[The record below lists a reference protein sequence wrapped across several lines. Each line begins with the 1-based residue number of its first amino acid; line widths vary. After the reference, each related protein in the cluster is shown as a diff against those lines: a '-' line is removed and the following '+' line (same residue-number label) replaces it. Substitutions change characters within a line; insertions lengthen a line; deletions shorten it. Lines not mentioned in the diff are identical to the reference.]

1 MIDGGDACGRES
13 MHGMRR
19 REFITLLGGSTLG
32 WPLAAQAQQ
41 AKLRTVGFLGAA
53 GPAVASHWLS
63 AFEQRL
69 HELGWNEGQNVV
81 FEVRWAEGR
90 RERATEIAAEFV
102 RRKVDVI
109 ATWATMPALVA
120 KQATSEIPIVFAL
133 ATDPIG
139 SGLVASLGRPGG
151 NATGLSALNVDIVGK
166 RVELLREFVPRLERI
181 AIIANV
187 DVLDSAAELRAIQ
200 AVAQNFGIAVAPLE
214 IRRGEDIAPAFD
226 TLRDGAEALFV
237 VGDPLT
243 YVHREQIIASAL
255 NARMPTMCA
264 IREFVA
270 AGALMSYGTNFLDL
284 FRRAGEFVDK
294 VLRGTKAADIP
305 VEQPFKFDFA
315 VNLKTAK
322 ALGLDVPP
330 SLLARAD
337 EVIE

>member
-1 MIDGGDACGRES
+1 

-151 NATGLSALNVDIVGK
+151 NATGLSDLNVDIVGK

-214 IRRGEDIAPAFD
+214 IRRGEDIAPRFRHPPGWCRSTFRGRRSPD
-226 TLRDGAEALFV
+226 LRSSRTDYRFCTE
-237 VGDPLT
+237 
-243 YVHREQIIASAL
+243 
-255 NARMPTMCA
+255 
-264 IREFVA
+264 
-270 AGALMSYGTNFLDL
+270 
-284 FRRAGEFVDK
+284 RADANNVCHSRVCRGWRAD
-294 VLRGTKAADIP
+294 VLRHEFPRP
-305 VEQPFKFDFA
+305 VSACRRVRRQ
-315 VNLKTAK
+315 
-322 ALGLDVPP
+322 
-330 SLLARAD
+330 SSARN
-337 EVIE
+337 ESGRHPG